1 MTRWT
6 VLAVLA
12 AFVSICAMPTGAARA
27 ESAADDD
34 FRLSEPA
41 IHGNLA
47 IYFVHGK
54 SRPGPVPLTLQEA
67 LAGRSVE
74 MRETGDVNRLE
85 VENVGDRDVFI
96 QAGDIVKGG
105 KQDRVLGVSLV
116 LPPRSGPLS
125 IAAYCV
131 EQGRWSPRDG
141 EDAKTFA
148 SADAVLP
155 SRASKLELAGADPMR
170 SATHVRQ
177 RAIWKD
183 VARIQGR
190 LSSNLGAA
198 VAAPRSTSS
207 LQLALENARLD
218 RARADYLEALQPLG
232 EKDDD
237 IVGYA
242 FAINGRINSA
252 DLYPSNALF
261 RKMWP
266 KLLRGSI
273 TEAIGERDAPAAP
286 PPAVPAVSTFLVDAN
301 RGRPAAK
308 PLDDRG
314 VAEVRQSAAAVLS
327 VARPA
332 AAPASAWMHRN
343 YLAK

>member
-6 VLAVLA
+6 VLAALA
-12 AFVSICAMPTGAARA
+12 GLVSICAMQAGAARA
-27 ESAADDD
+27 EVAAEDD
-34 FRLSEPA
+34 FRLSEPV

-85 VENVGDRDVFI
+85 VENVGDQDVFI
-96 QAGDIVKGG
+96 QSGDIVKGG

-116 LPPRSGPLS
+116 LPPHSGPLS

-177 RAIWKD
+177 REIWKD

-190 LSSNLGAA
+190 LSSTLGAA

-207 LQLALENARLD
+207 LQLALENTRLD
-218 RARADYLEALQPLG
+218 RADYLEALQPLG

-242 FAINGRINSA
+242 FAINGRLNSA

-273 TEAIGERDAPAAP
+273 TEAIGERDTPGAP

-301 RGRPAAK
+301 RARPAAK
-308 PLDDRG
+308 ALDDRG